1 MWVDN
6 TLFTADAVTIE
17 NFVAFRSESL
27 LEYMQE
33 RRASTYFTMWY
44 KTLTHSDLTT
54 RGKRTNSSDGFE
66 RNLLYYL
73 SVADMNNLQREFPD
87 KKFECAKQSNI
98 GMPKDFYKDI
108 EAPDPRECRNHPMA
122 KDGKIRIND
131 FTNVYLV
138 NDTLEFFSLDYSEK
152 MMNVLGK
159 EMPGRWKNAAIVL
172 DNNSPFTEIELHE
185 AVHGLGVEGD
195 SVFHALRLTMFLND
209 TIVFIKEHDEINPK
223 LFILLEKNALF
234 YYLMGMRDKR
244 WADAERIRRYQERIM
259 IKEGLT
265 IDPPERLYENEWD
278 NTFLP

>member
-6 TLFTADAVTIE
+6 TIFTDDMVTIE
-17 NFVAFRSESL
+17 NFVAYRSNSL
-27 LEYMQE
+27 HEYMQAK
-33 RRASTYFTMWY
+33 RASTYFTLWY

-73 SVADMNNLQREFPD
+73 SIADMNNLQKEFPD

-108 EAPDPRECRNHPMA
+108 AVPDPRECKSHPMA
-122 KDGKIRIND
+122 QNGKIKIND
-131 FTNVYLV
+131 FTEVYLV
-138 NDTLEFFSLDYSEK
+138 NDTLEYFSMEYSEK
-152 MMNVLGK
+152 MMKILGK
-159 EMPGRWKNAAIVL
+159 QMPDRWKASRIVL
-172 DNNSPFTEIELHE
+172 DKNAPFTEIDLHE
-185 AVHGLGVEGD
+185 AVHGLGVEAD
-195 SVFHALRLTMFLND
+195 TVFHALRLTMFLND
-209 TIVFIKEHDEINPK
+209 TIIFIKEHNPVEPK

-234 YYLMGMRDKR
+234 YHLMGIKDKK
-244 WADAERIRRYQERIM
+244 WSDAERIRRYQERIM

-265 IDPPERLYENEWD
+265 IDPPDHLYENEWD